1 MLPRLPILLVLL
13 LVASSPLYAQ
23 VMVDVAKINCLQFAT
38 YKVAYPDRIAIWLNG
53 YFPGKREW

>member
-13 LVASSPLYAQ
+13 LVASSPQ
-23 VMVDVAKINCLQFAT
+23 VDVAKINCLQFAT